1 MSRPYNGFT
10 TAQRNR
16 VQPIIDAAI
25 ARGEIVR
32 SRTCAICGS
41 VPRQIVTHLE
51 DYSDPLSFI
60 PVCRSCH
67 SHIHLRFWRGPD
79 WWRAIPALPQ
89 AIPFLKALS
98 IHLATLE
105 QPIELT
111 YPKGPPTIFSQAKV
125 ATGCSEIQ
133 VDD

>member
-10 TAQRNR
+10 PVQRNR

-25 ARGEIVR
+25 ARREIER
-32 SRTCAICGS
+32 SRMCAICGS

-51 DYSDPLSFI
+51 DYSDPLNFI

-79 WWRAIPALPQ
+79 WWRVIPALPE

-98 IHLATLE
+98 TDIGSLE
-105 QPIELT
+105 RPIFET
-111 YPKGPPTIFSQAKV
+111 YPFGAPKLARV
-125 ATGCSEIQ
+125 
-133 VDD
+133 

>member
-10 TAQRNR
+10 PAQRNR
-16 VQPIIDAAI
+16 VQPIIDGAI
-25 ARGEIVR
+25 ARGEIER
-32 SRTCAICGS
+32 SRMCAICGA

-89 AIPFLKALS
+89 AILFLQALS
-98 IHLATLE
+98 TDIGSLE
-105 QPIELT
+105 RPIRLT
-111 YPKGPPTIFSQAKV
+111 YPDGVPSL
-125 ATGCSEIQ
+125 
-133 VDD
+133 